1 MYVGTGFNKWGMTS
15 SNVAARIITDKII
28 GKENEYSEVFK
39 ATRLNPIVNKDE
51 VKNMVSQ
58 TVKSLVVERIEK
70 PEKVLNEE
78 ISLGDIKQE
87 SGQIVELNGEK
98 VGLYKDIEGKMFGVK
113 PVCTH
118 LGCILN
124 WNDADKTWDCPC
136 HGSRF
141 DYTGKNIYNPALKD
155 LEKVEL

>member
-1 MYVGTGFNKWGMTS
+1 MKL
-15 SNVAARIITDKII
+15 KIQL
-28 GKENEYSEVFK
+28 
-39 ATRLNPIVNKDE
+39 A
-51 VKNMVSQ
+51 
-58 TVKSLVVERIEK
+58 
-70 PEKVLNEE
+70 
-78 ISLGDIKQE
+78 KQS

-98 VGLYKDIEGKMFGVK
+98 VGVYKDIEGKIFGVK

>member
-1 MYVGTGFNKWGMTS
+1 MTT
-15 SNVAARIITDKII
+15 SNVAARIITDKIME
-28 GKENEYSEVFK
+28 KENKFEEVFK

-58 TVKSLVVERIEK
+58 TVKSLVVERIK
-70 PEKVLNEE
+70 NY
-78 ISLGDIKQE
+78 SLEDIDNIKQDT
-87 SGQIVELNGEK
+87 GQILEINGEK
-98 VGLYKDIEGKMFGVK
+98 IGVYKDIEGKIFAVK

-124 WNDADKTWDCPC
+124 WNNADKTWDCPC

-141 DYTGKNIYNPALKD
+141 DYKGKNIYNPALKN
-155 LEKVEL
+155 LETIKLK